1 MTGFVEKKCSFVL
14 FLLKVSFNIALTF
27 GITRFL
33 NKAMMLKNS
42 YLLLIFL
49 GASYSSFADLSVEG
63 HYQGKNL
70 FVQNPED
77 EDGFGFCVTNA
88 TVNGDPISDGIQSS
102 AFEINFAEFNLKIGD
117 AVFIVLEHGMGC
129 KPKIL
134 NPEVLLPKSTFV
146 VADGEISCAPDG
158 TLSWTT
164 TGESGK
170 LTFTIEQYRWNKW
183 VAIGEVD
190 GLGTEG
196 PNKYTFKVSP
206 HSGENKVRVVQTDH
220 TGRKRPSPETTFTN
234 TSIKEPSIFPVKVKD
249 VIKFTADGAA
259 IETKYEIYDA
269 YGNIVKKGVGTEVD
283 CTNLKKGAYYI
294 NYDNKN
300 EKFVKI

>member
-1 MTGFVEKKCSFVL
+1 L

-49 GASYSSFADLSVEG
+49 GASYSSFANLSLEG

-77 EDGFGFCVTNA
+77 EDGFGFCVSNV

-102 AFEINFAEFNLKIGD
+102 AFEINFSEFNLKIGD
-117 AVFIVLEHGMGC
+117 AVFILLEHGMGC
-129 KPKIL
+129 KPKVL

-146 VADGEISCAPDG
+146 VSDGDIKCTPEG
-158 TLSWTT
+158 TLTWTT
-164 TGESGK
+164 SGESGK
-170 LTFTIEQYRWNKW
+170 LAFTVEQYRWNKW
-183 VAIGEVD
+183 VSIGEVD
-190 GLGTEG
+190 GVGSNG
-196 PNKYTFKVSP
+196 PNNYTFQVSP

-234 TSIKEPSIFPVKVKD
+234 AAIKEPSIFPVKVKD
-249 VIKFTADGAA
+249 VIKFTADGNAV
-259 IETKYEIYDA
+259 ETKYEIYDA

-300 EKFVKI
+300 EKFVKV

>member
-1 MTGFVEKKCSFVL
+1 
-14 FLLKVSFNIALTF
+14 
-27 GITRFL
+27 
-33 NKAMMLKNS
+33 MMLKNS
-42 YLLLIFL
+42 YLLILLL
-49 GASYSSFADLSVEG
+49 GASYSSFADLSIEG

-77 EDGFGFCVTNA
+77 EDGFGFCVTA
-88 TVNGDPISDGIQSS
+88 VTVNGDPISDGVQSS
-102 AFEINFAEFNLKIGD
+102 AFEINFAEFNLQIGD
-117 AVFIVLEHGMGC
+117 AVFIILEHGMGC

-146 VADGEISCAPDG
+146 VADGDISCSPDG
-158 TLSWTT
+158 TLTWTT

-190 GLGTEG
+190 GTGTAG
-196 PNKYTFKVSP
+196 PNKYTFKVTP

-234 TSIKEPSIFPVKVKD
+234 PNIKEPSIFPVKVKD

-259 IETKYEIYDA
+259 VETKYEIYDA
-269 YGNIVKKGVGTEVD
+269 YGNVVKKGVGSEVD

-300 EKFVKI
+300 EKFVKV

>member
-1 MTGFVEKKCSFVL
+1 
-14 FLLKVSFNIALTF
+14 
-27 GITRFL
+27 
-33 NKAMMLKNS
+33 MMLKNS
-42 YLLLIFL
+42 YLLLLFL
-49 GASYSSFADLSVEG
+49 GASYSSFADLSIEG

-70 FVQNPED
+70 FIQNPED

-117 AVFIVLEHGMGC
+117 AVFIVLEHGIGC

-146 VADGEISCAPDG
+146 VADGAISCTPDG
-158 TLSWTT
+158 MLTWTT

-170 LTFTIEQYRWNKW
+170 LAFTIEQYRWNKW

-190 GLGTEG
+190 GMGSAG
-196 PNKYTFKVSP
+196 PNKYSFKVSP
-206 HSGENKVRVVQTDH
+206 HSGENKVRVIQTDH
-220 TGRKRPSPETTFTN
+220 TGKKRPSPEVSFTN
-234 TSIKEPSIFPVKVKD
+234 TSIKEPQIFPLKVKD
-249 VIKFTADGAA
+249 VIKFTADGSA

>member
-1 MTGFVEKKCSFVL
+1 M
-14 FLLKVSFNIALTF
+14 A
-27 GITRFL
+27 
-33 NKAMMLKNS
+33 LKNS
-42 YLLLIFL
+42 YLLLLFL
-49 GASYSSFADLSVEG
+49 GASYSSFADLSIEG

-102 AFEINFAEFNLKIGD
+102 AFEINFSEFNLSIGD

-146 VADGEISCAPDG
+146 VADGAISCTPDG
-158 TLSWTT
+158 SLTWTT

-170 LTFTIEQYRWNKW
+170 LAFTIEQYRWNKW

-190 GLGTEG
+190 GVGTNG
-196 PNKYTFKVSP
+196 SNKYTFKVSP
-206 HSGENKVRVVQTDH
+206 HSGLNKVRVVQTDH
-220 TGRKRPSPETTFTN
+220 TGKKRPSPETSFTN
-234 TSIKEPSIFPVKVKD
+234 ESIKEPQIFPVKVKD
-249 VIKFTADGAA
+249 VIKFTADGSSV
-259 IETKYEIYDA
+259 ETKYEIYDA

>member
-1 MTGFVEKKCSFVL
+1 
-14 FLLKVSFNIALTF
+14 
-27 GITRFL
+27 
-33 NKAMMLKNS
+33 MLKNS
-42 YLLLIFL
+42 CLLLIFV
-49 GASYSSFADLSVEG
+49 GASYSSFADLSIEG

-77 EDGFGFCVTNA
+77 EDGFGFCVTNV
-88 TVNGDPISDGIQSS
+88 TVNGDPISDGVQST
-102 AFEINFAEFNLKIGD
+102 AFEINFVEFNLQIGD
-117 AVFIVLEHGMGC
+117 AVFIVLEHGIGC

-146 VADGEISCAPDG
+146 VADGDITCTPDG

-190 GLGTEG
+190 GLGTAG

-234 TSIKEPSIFPVKVKD
+234 TSIQEPSISPVKVKD
-249 VIKFTADGAA
+249 VIKFFTADGTQV
-259 IETKYEIYDA
+259 ETKYEIYDA
-269 YGNIVKKGVGTEVD
+269 YGNIVKKGVGMEVD

>member
-1 MTGFVEKKCSFVL
+1 
-14 FLLKVSFNIALTF
+14 
-27 GITRFL
+27 
-33 NKAMMLKNS
+33 
-42 YLLLIFL
+42 
-49 GASYSSFADLSVEG
+49 
-63 HYQGKNL
+63 
-70 FVQNPED
+70 
-77 EDGFGFCVTNA
+77 
-88 TVNGDPISDGIQSS
+88 
-102 AFEINFAEFNLKIGD
+102 
-117 AVFIVLEHGMGC
+117 MGC

-234 TSIKEPSIFPVKVKD
+234 TSIKEPSIFPVKTSFFKTGESKIELLQATD
-249 VIKFTADGAA
+249 PTSAIAKFIEKKGEGIHHLAFEVADIDFEINRLKAEGFELIHQTPKDGA
-259 IETKYEIYDA
+259 
-269 YGNIVKKGVGTEVD
+269 
-283 CTNLKKGAYYI
+283 
-294 NYDNKN
+294 DNKRIAFLHPKSTN
-300 EKFVKI
+300 GVLLELCQEKK